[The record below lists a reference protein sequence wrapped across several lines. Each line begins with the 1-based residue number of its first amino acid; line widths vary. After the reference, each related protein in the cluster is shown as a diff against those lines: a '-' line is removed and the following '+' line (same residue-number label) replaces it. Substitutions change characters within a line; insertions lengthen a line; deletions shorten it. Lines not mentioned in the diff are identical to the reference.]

1 MAFQE
6 RNRQGRQ
13 LVQSRYGARRH
24 NVRFNLSNGQF
35 CTAAQDL
42 DVVQA

>member
-13 LVQSRYGARRH
+13 LVQGGYGPCRY
-24 NVRFNLSNGQF
+24 NICFDLSYGQF
-35 CTAAQDL
+35 CTATQDL
-42 DVVQA
+42 HVV